1 MEKILKEMN
10 IEVVI
15 SAVGGDSILDQL
27 VMVEAIKSVPSI
39 KVLIYGNSL
48 AQTMIRVVCEYLV
61 TW

>member
-39 KVLIYGNSL
+39 KVLIYG
-48 AQTMIRVVCEYLV
+48 TH
-61 TW
+61 